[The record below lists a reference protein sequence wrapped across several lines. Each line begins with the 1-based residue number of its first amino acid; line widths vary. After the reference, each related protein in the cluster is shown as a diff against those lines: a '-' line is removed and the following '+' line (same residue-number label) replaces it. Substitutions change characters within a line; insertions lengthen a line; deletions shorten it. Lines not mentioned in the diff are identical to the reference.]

1 MKLSTSNGLAAGS
14 IDVTAV
20 ACTPPKIVDASVEHA
35 VVIIK
40 NGNIYH
46 CNGDVH
52 GIPKVYFD
60 NMASELESAH
70 ITHNHPIGVDENEHT
85 FLDKS
90 HGRVIGILID
100 AVFYIVWLD
109 PHHNPTDSKGYG
121 GANKFKRPC
130 SDYEKLFQRATELEK
145 KMLL

>member
-35 VVIIK
+35 VIIIK

-60 NMASELESAH
+60 NMASELEGAH
-70 ITHNHPIGVDENEHT
+70 ITHNHPIGADENEHT
-85 FLDKS
+85 FSDDDIKL
-90 HGRVIGILID
+90 
-100 AVFYIVWLD
+100 
-109 PHHNPTDSKGYG
+109 
-121 GANKFKRPC
+121 FKRFNLARLRGI
-130 SDYEKLFQRATELEK
+130 DGKFLFELNRNETNNELAGKYEIVSAILCK
-145 KMLL
+145 